1 MNSFRKGVLS
11 AVFAQI
17 LWGLFPIYW
26 KWLNHVYPLE
36 ILSHRNLW
44 CAFFL
49 ALLVLASKERR
60 TVCQFVFRNGR
71 ELVVHALSAMLVA
84 SNWLVYIWAVN
95 NDRVIDAS
103 LGYFLSPLVS
113 VVLGYLFF
121 TERLVRL
128 QWLAV
133 ALASTGVL
141 VMTVASGVV
150 PWIGLTL
157 AITFGVYG
165 LARKK
170 ANTGPINGLFIET
183 LTLIPITLLAL
194 YWMSTQEPLNF
205 NASIGKT
212 EMLLIV
218 SGLVTAAPLVL
229 YAQGARSL
237 PLSLSGI
244 IVFITPTIQF
254 LVGWVFYDEIITR
267 ASWIGFVCIW
277 IALVLYSAAI
287 VRMKRPSF

>member
-26 KWLNHVYPLE
+26 KWLSHVYPLE

-60 TVCQFVFRNGR
+60 TVCQFVFRNAR
-71 ELVVHALSAMLVA
+71 ELAVHTLSAMLVA

-121 TERLVRL
+121 AERLVRL
-128 QWLAV
+128 QWSAV
-133 ALASTGVL
+133 ALATTGVF

-194 YWMSTQEPLNF
+194 HWMSTQGPLNF
-205 NASIGKT
+205 NASMGKT
-212 EMLLIV
+212 EMLLV
-218 SGLVTAAPLVL
+218 FSGLVTAAPLVL

-254 LVGWVFYDEIITR
+254 LVGWIFYDEIITR

-287 VRMKRPSF
+287 VRIKQPML